1 MHIIIIKTTTKNIIK
16 KEREREKYMAEKWR
30 EKRKRDRRNTWWKK
44 MVGKR
49 EREWAPD
56 LYCVLKSWYPVFQ
69 KLLKVIKQQEKI
81 KTGGGAYIKWESF

>member
-1 MHIIIIKTTTKNIIK
+1 
-16 KEREREKYMAEKWR
+16 
-30 EKRKRDRRNTWWKK
+30 

-69 KLLKVIKQQEKI
+69 KLLKVIKKQQEKI
-81 KTGGGAYIKWESF
+81 KTGGGGAYLKWESF

>member
-1 MHIIIIKTTTKNIIK
+1 
-16 KEREREKYMAEKWR
+16 
-30 EKRKRDRRNTWWKK
+30 

-69 KLLKVIKQQEKI
+69 KLLKVIKKKQEKI
-81 KTGGGAYIKWESF
+81 KTGGGGAYLKWESF